1 MGETVIKILIVDDE
15 PLARRFIRRMLE
27 REDGVEIVGE
37 CGDGRAAV
45 AAVGERP
52 PDLVFLDVQMPE
64 MDGFAVL
71 EELGPARRPLVV
83 FTTAY
88 EQYAVRAFEAHAL
101 DYLLKPFDEARFARS
116 LAHARE
122 RLRGRRGG
130 DEERQQVDAL
140 LDHVRRRPAHLE
152 RLMVRAGARIV
163 FLKVDAIDWVEAD
176 DKYVHLHAGPVSHMV
191 RQTISSM
198 EEQLDPEKFLR
209 IHRSA
214 IVNVARIRELRP
226 LFSGEYDV
234 ILEGGTALTLSR
246 NYKDRLFRLLG
257 RPL

>member
-1 MGETVIKILIVDDE
+1 MIRILIVDDE
-15 PLARRFIRRMLE
+15 PLARRFIRRMLG
-27 REDGVEIVGE
+27 REEGVEVVGE

-45 AAVGERP
+45 AAVRELS

-64 MDGFAVL
+64 MDGFAAL
-71 EELGPARRPLVV
+71 EEFAPEGRPLVI

-88 EQYAVRAFEAHAL
+88 EQYAIRAFEAHAL

-122 RLRGRRGG
+122 RLRGPRGEDERR
-130 DEERQQVDAL
+130 QVDAL
-140 LDHVRRRPAHLE
+140 LEHVRRRPPHLE

-163 FLKVDAIDWVEAD
+163 FLKVDSIDWIEAD

-214 IVNVARIRELRP
+214 IVNVARIKELRP
-226 LFSGEYDV
+226 LFSGEYGV
-234 ILEGGTALTLSR
+234 VLEGGAELTLSR

>member
-1 MGETVIKILIVDDE
+1 MDDE

-27 REDGVEIVGE
+27 REEGAEVVGE

-45 AAVGERP
+45 AAVRELS
-52 PDLVFLDVQMPE
+52 PDLVLLDVQMPE
-64 MDGFAVL
+64 MDGFAAL
-71 EELGPARRPLVV
+71 EELGPEGRPLVV

-88 EQYAVRAFEAHAL
+88 EQYAIRAFEAHAL

-122 RLRGRRGG
+122 RLRGRG
-130 DEERQQVDAL
+130 DEDGRRQVDAL
-140 LDHVRRRPAHLE
+140 LEHVRRRPAHLE

-198 EEQLDPEKFLR
+198 EEQLDPERFLR

-214 IVNVARIRELRP
+214 IVNVARIKELRP
-226 LFSGEYDV
+226 LFSGEYGV
-234 ILEGGTALTLSR
+234 ILEGGTELTLSR
-246 NYKDRLFRLLG
+246 NYRDRLFRLLG

>member
-1 MGETVIKILIVDDE
+1 MIRALIVDDE

-37 CGDGRAAV
+37 YGDGRAAV
-45 AAVGERP
+45 AAVGELS
-52 PDLVFLDVQMPE
+52 PDLLFLDVQMPE
-64 MDGFAVL
+64 MDGFSVL
-71 EELGPARRPLVV
+71 EQLDAARRPLVI

-88 EQYAVRAFEAHAL
+88 EQYAIRAFEAHAL
-101 DYLLKPFDEARFARS
+101 DYLLKPFDEARFTRS
-116 LAHARE
+116 LSYARE
-122 RLRGRRGG
+122 RLRGRR
-130 DEERQQVDAL
+130 DEDERRQVDAL

-152 RLMVRAGARIV
+152 RLMVRAGARIL
-163 FLKVDAIDWVEAD
+163 FLKVESIDWIEAD

-214 IVNVARIRELRP
+214 VVNVARIRELRP
-226 LFSGEYDV
+226 LFSGEYGV
-234 ILEGGTALTLSR
+234 ILEGGTELTLSR

>member
-1 MGETVIKILIVDDE
+1 V
-15 PLARRFIRRMLE
+15 
-27 REDGVEIVGE
+27 RELS
-37 CGDGRAAV
+37 
-45 AAVGERP
+45 
-52 PDLVFLDVQMPE
+52 PDLVFLDVQTPE
-64 MDGFAVL
+64 ADGFAAL
-71 EELGPARRPLVV
+71 EELGEGRRPLVV

-116 LAHARE
+116 MAHARE
-122 RLRGRRGG
+122 RLRGRRGD
-130 DEERQQVDAL
+130 DERRQVDAL
-140 LDHVRRRPAHLE
+140 LDHLRRRPAHLE
-152 RLMVRAGARIV
+152 RLMVRAGARIG

-214 IVNVARIRELRP
+214 IVNVARVRELRP
-226 LFSGEYDV
+226 LFSGEYGV
-234 ILEGGTALTLSR
+234 ILEGGAELTLSR
-246 NYKDRLFRLLG
+246 NYRERLFRLLG

>member
-1 MGETVIKILIVDDE
+1 MIRILVVDDE

-27 REDGVEIVGE
+27 REEDAEVVGE

-45 AAVGERP
+45 TAVAERS

-88 EQYAVRAFEAHAL
+88 EQYAIRAFEAHAL

-122 RLRGRRGG
+122 RLRDRRGE
-130 DEERQQVDAL
+130 EERLQVDAL
-140 LDHVRRRPAHLE
+140 LDHVRRRPAHLD

-163 FLKVDAIDWVEAD
+163 FLKVDTIDWVEAD

-226 LFSGEYDV
+226 LFSGEYGV
-234 ILEGGTALTLSR
+234 ILEGGTELTLSR
-246 NYKDRLFRLLG
+246 NYKDRLFGLLG

>member
-1 MGETVIKILIVDDE
+1 MIRIVVVDDE

-27 REDGVEIVGE
+27 REEGVEVVGE

-45 AAVGERP
+45 AAARELSL
-52 PDLVFLDVQMPE
+52 DLVFLDVQMPE
-64 MDGFAVL
+64 MDGFAAL
-71 EELGPARRPLVV
+71 EELGPESRPLVV

-122 RLRGRRGG
+122 RLHGRRGE
-130 DEERQQVDAL
+130 DERQQLDAL
-140 LDHVRRRPAHLE
+140 LDHVRRKPAHLD

-163 FLKVDAIDWVEAD
+163 FLKVESIDWIEAD

-191 RQTISSM
+191 RQTISAM

-214 IVNVARIRELRP
+214 VVNVARIKELRP
-226 LFSGEYDV
+226 LFSGEYGV
-234 ILEGGTALTLSR
+234 ILEGGTELTLSR

>member
-1 MGETVIKILIVDDE
+1 MIRILIVDDE
-15 PLARRFIRRMLE
+15 PLARRFIRRMLA
-27 REDGVEIVGE
+27 REGDVEVVGE

-45 AAVGERP
+45 AAVRELS

-64 MDGFAVL
+64 MDGFAAL
-71 EELGPARRPLVV
+71 EELGPEGRPLVV

-116 LAHARE
+116 MAHARE
-122 RLRGRRGG
+122 RLRGRGGEDERG
-130 DEERQQVDAL
+130 QVDAL

-163 FLKVDAIDWVEAD
+163 FLKVDAIDWIEAD

-198 EEQLDPEKFLR
+198 EEQLDPEQFLR

-214 IVNVARIRELRP
+214 VVNVARIRELRP
-226 LFSGEYDV
+226 LFSGEYGV
-234 ILEGGTALTLSR
+234 ILEGGTELTLSR